1 MYRTHTCGELR
12 LAHAGAQV
20 TLAGWIHRRRDH
32 GGLLFLDL
40 RDRYGMTQL
49 VFDPSV
55 APEAHAVATDLKAEY
70 VIQVTGTVR
79 PRPEGMANP
88 NLVTGDIEVHAT
100 TATVLNPSKTLPFE
114 IADEQQADET
124 LRLRYRYLDLR
135 RARMQRNIIL
145 RHRVVK
151 FIRDFLDERGFLEIE
166 TPMLIKSTPEGAR
179 DYVVPSRPHAGSFY
193 ALPQSPQQ
201 LKQLL
206 MVAGYDR
213 YFQIARCFRDE
224 DLRADR
230 QPEFT
235 QLDLE
240 MAFVE
245 QEDILTLT
253 EQLLTEMVAAV
264 APRWRVTSPFARLT
278 YQQAMA
284 LYGTDKPDLRF
295 GMQIV
300 DLSDIAAQSGFRVF
314 REAVAVGGAVR
325 AIVAPGCADYSRRQI
340 DELVEQAKL
349 LGAKGLVTMAV
360 AEGEVR
366 SPIAKFLGQEELVA
380 IVERT
385 KASVGDLVLVVADS
399 AKVCSSVLGEMRRQL
414 GARLNLA
421 PADLL
426 AFAWVTD
433 FPLLEWNEDERRW
446 DATHHPFT
454 MPMEEDLHLL
464 DTDPGSVRAQCYDI
478 VCNGYELSSGSI
490 RCHRRDVQERIFA
503 LLNYSR
509 EDAEARFGHM
519 LTAFE
524 YGAPPHGGIAPG
536 IDRIVML
543 LAGETN
549 IRQVIAFP
557 KTQSATDLM
566 MGAPTPISAQ
576 QLADLH
582 LQIVPPS
589 ND

>member
-55 APEAHAVATDLKAEY
+55 APEAHAVASDLKAEY

-135 RARMQRNIIL
+135 RPRMQRNIIL

-464 DTDPGSVRAQCYDI
+464 DSDPGSVRAQCYDI

>member
-314 REAVAVGGAVR
+314 GEAVAVGGAVR

-446 DATHHPFT
+446 EATHHPFT

-464 DTDPGSVRAQCYDI
+464 DSDPGSVRAQCYDI

-549 IRQVIAFP
+549 IRQGIAFP